1 MNNDEDQQCFFCTYV
16 YFHFFQLNVLQNQA
30 EELLKMLMKTVKN
43 QRETINILL
52 LKHKKFRLRRLI
64 IIQIIDFGVHKKLDV
79 LQQVKQKTLPEGD
92 SLELTQFH
100 TF

>member
-1 MNNDEDQQCFFCTYV
+1 MYTFI
-16 YFHFFQLNVLQNQA
+16 FFQLNVLQNQA

-43 QRETINILL
+43 QRETIKILL
-52 LKHKKFRLRRLI
+52 LKHTNFRQRRAKCQI
-64 IIQIIDFGVHKKLDV
+64 IIQIIDFGVYKKLDV